1 MQLHANFKKFYGAK
15 PPDAHTGGY
24 GLRPHP
30 LRRSYWGLRP
40 HPLRAS
46 APHASRASL
55 GDFGPLT
62 LRCHFSD
69 AVASYTH
76 L

>member
-1 MQLHANFKKFYGAK
+1 MQLHANCKTFYGAK

-24 GLRPHP
+24 
-30 LRRSYWGLRP
+30 GLRP